1 MLAGKCV
8 QLATTCLHM
17 GCWEVHHA
25 MFHADALHDHSHY
38 MVTNLELLDM
48 TLDVLNVFVSATSVQ
63 NNIDVFTIYLTQLQ
77 EHKMVRWCT
86 GMPRQGFL

>member
-1 MLAGKCV
+1 
-8 QLATTCLHM
+8 
-17 GCWEVHHA
+17 
-25 MFHADALHDHSHY
+25 MFHADALHDHFHY
-38 MVTNLELLDM
+38 MITNLEFLDM

-77 EHKMVRWCT
+77 EREMLRWCR